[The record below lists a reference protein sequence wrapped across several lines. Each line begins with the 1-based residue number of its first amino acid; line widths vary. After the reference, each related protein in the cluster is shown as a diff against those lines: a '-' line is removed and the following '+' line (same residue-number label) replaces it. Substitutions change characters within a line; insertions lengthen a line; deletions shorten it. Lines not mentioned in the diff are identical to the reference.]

1 MSESA
6 SSTVQLVEQ
15 QLDLLP
21 IGICVVDCDLN
32 VLQWNQTLAQWT
44 GLSAVTVVGS
54 NLLRRFPHLNSAR
67 FIHRIKGV
75 FEYGQPALLS
85 PSTTHPFI
93 PISLAEEADGA
104 MLYKTVMV
112 RLGAEDHVVQITL
125 TDVTA
130 QYHQI
135 QTLRREK
142 QQHSIS
148 RSRTLAILETAADA
162 IITITDDG
170 TIESL
175 NSAAENLFGYPK
187 DDVLG
192 KNIDQLVP
200 TSFREKNDGHWG
212 SPQEDGNE
220 TVSGNG
226 CETIGK
232 RVDGTTFP
240 IQLAVSEVKTQ
251 SDDATDSPRLFT
263 GIIRDLT
270 AQKQVE
276 AELIR
281 AKEDA
286 EFANMAKSEFLANMS
301 HEIRTPMTAVLG
313 FADLLLEEGD
323 IAQAPPGRV
332 ESIDM
337 IRNNANHLLTIIND
351 ILDMSKIDAGKMT
364 VERVKVSPVQI
375 VEGVVSLLR
384 HRAEGKGIGFVV
396 KYDTPIPAH
405 IESDPTRLRQIL
417 LNLLANSVKFTE
429 VGSVTLHVS
438 VDPHQ
443 QRLRLRVVDTGI
455 GMSPEQRDAI
465 ARFDA
470 FSQADG
476 STTRQFGGTGLGL
489 RISNSLARLLGGEIE
504 VQSVLGEGSTFSAT
518 VSTGDLTGVQLLSPF
533 KIAEDAHQTAPATH
547 LRVNN
552 STGMPLADLRL
563 LLAEDGPANQRL
575 ISYILR
581 KSGAKVT
588 VAENGQIA
596 IDKVQAANAAGA
608 AFDVILMDIQMPE
621 MDGYAATR
629 QLRQQGYAGPIL
641 ALTAHAMPD
650 DRQKC
655 LDAGCDDFSTKPIDR
670 TKLIDMI
677 KTHSSGEIAKSKQQH
692 QPAALVSE
700 LADDEDMLELVE
712 MFVGELP
719 ERIAAIERSID
730 EQDLETLGV
739 LAHQLK
745 GAAGGYGFPTMTDA
759 ARLLDAS
766 MKAGEELATI
776 VEQARAL
783 TDLCNRACAS
793 APIAGRA

>member
-766 MKAGEELATI
+766 MKA
-776 VEQARAL
+776 
-783 TDLCNRACAS
+783 
-793 APIAGRA
+793 